1 MVLIFSCEA
10 CLITRNLTDGRTD
23 KLTVSYLAA
32 STCLKGTFKNY
43 VILFGGMSD
52 PPPPPVNSLST
63 FGIPPLPP
71 LKDDVIFEQ
80 DLDQI
85 SVQLYYSRGFKVNT
99 SGYLKAN
106 PSPA

>member
-1 MVLIFSCEA
+1 
-10 CLITRNLTDGRTD
+10 
-23 KLTVSYLAA
+23 
-32 STCLKGTFKNY
+32 
-43 VILFGGMSD
+43 MSD
-52 PPPPPVNSLST
+52 PPPVNSLST

-99 SGYLKAN
+99 SGYLKSGWAWLN
-106 PSPA
+106 QFHPQSPPPHSAPPPPLSPTL